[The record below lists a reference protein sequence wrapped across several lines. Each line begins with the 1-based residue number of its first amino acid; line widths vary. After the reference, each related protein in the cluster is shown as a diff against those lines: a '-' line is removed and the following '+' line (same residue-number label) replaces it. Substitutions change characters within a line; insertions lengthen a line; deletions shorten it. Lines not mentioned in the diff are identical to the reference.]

1 MGEIIL
7 MPDPLLG
14 LHTLQGA
21 KLGENQWQQSAF
33 IQQVETDRGL
43 WREDD
48 LVQLVHDTF
57 LGDNGDTF
65 PVTDDGVEGI
75 GIDKET

>member
-14 LHTLQGA
+14 LHTFQGA

-48 LVQLVHDTF
+48 LVQLVHDTL
-57 LGDNGDTF
+57 LGDDGDTL
-65 PVTDDGVEGI
+65 PVADDGVEGI

>member
-7 MPDPLLG
+7 MPNPLLG
-14 LHTLQGA
+14 FHALQGA
-21 KLGENQWQQSAF
+21 KLGEDQGQQSTF

-48 LVQLVHDTF
+48 LVQLIHDTL
-57 LGDNGDTF
+57 LGDDGDTL